1 MQFVTS
7 PVFDKLCYVNISFC
21 VVIELSQLSNNL
33 IIRSFPSLS
42 QGVLEIG
49 KNPNSKSSRDWK
61 PRLFVLKH
69 YLTSGRSTLEY
80 YKNTRKR
87 WQKQPT
93 KGILSLWPRFEISL
107 AHLCSYKYTLA
118 LTTTEAGTIY
128 LAANSA
134 PGMNKWF
141 YYIQTQHIMEPAP
154 GGYSLAYCCMH
165 MTHHT
170 MVFGMQC

>member
-1 MQFVTS
+1 M
-7 PVFDKLCYVNISFC
+7 
-21 VVIELSQLSNNL
+21 VIELSQLSNNL